1 MGTVKLHQTCKYAQ
15 TLLMSG
21 GGKEKNIPCDWKS
34 IPEMTLKEVSFWQDN
49 PRLADCLADRLKVID
64 GIKQPRAEKWAPL
77 SSLASWCLK
86 LIRNGS
92 ATQSFQVKSVL
103 KWLCWS
109 YAACLEVSNK
119 STCLGRLATHAEI
132 CSLCVIVCLVVGIH
146 PSLGSSH
153 WTHVFRVDEYLI
165 WSPVRGFCL
174 ISRIWDRVRKP
185 D

>member
-34 IPEMTLKEVSFWQDN
+34 IPEMTLKEMSFWQDN

-86 LIRNGS
+86 RIRNGS

-103 KWLCWS
+103 KWLYWS
-109 YAACLEVSNK
+109 YAACVWK
-119 STCLGRLATHAEI
+119 SATRARAWD
-132 CSLCVIVCLVVGIH
+132 SLLLMQKSAVCVWLSVWLSAYILH
-146 PSLGSSH
+146 
-153 WTHVFRVDEYLI
+153 
-165 WSPVRGFCL
+165 
-174 ISRIWDRVRKP
+174 
-185 D
+185 